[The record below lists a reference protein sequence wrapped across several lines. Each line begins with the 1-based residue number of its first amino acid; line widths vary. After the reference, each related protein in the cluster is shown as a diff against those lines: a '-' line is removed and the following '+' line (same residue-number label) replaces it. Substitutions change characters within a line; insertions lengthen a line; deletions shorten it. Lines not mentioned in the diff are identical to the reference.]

1 VYNREVLQN
10 VSVMKFQIQAPREAL
25 YVSDF
30 LEEIPKGIIDKAATG
45 VGMSSIALEDKHPT
59 VIAVPTI
66 EVIKNKTAQYPNSR
80 RSESVFGYY
89 AAVRE
94 RSLKEYL
101 DSTTVPK
108 ILVTYDSFYKVAN
121 LVNSKKYRIVVD
133 EFSDLLDAYS
143 YRDKAIESLLK
154 AVQQFD
160 YVSYISATPLKEEY
174 YPEALKGLDEYEI
187 SWEGT
192 IKIKVERKKT
202 NKPYKLCC
210 NIIDSYRA
218 GGEEGLLMPNGHY
231 SKAAYFFVNSVNSI
245 ASILEAKELDPSEV
259 RVICANNEVNQKKLE
274 NYPIETALAP
284 EKKFNFITSSAFKG
298 CDFYSETG
306 VIYIISNTSNSN
318 TLISIDT
325 DVKQIAGRIRNAS
338 NPFNNHIY
346 HIYNTD
352 NSLLSAEDFEKLV
365 KKKTKATESTISLFY
380 KGDKEERETYLS
392 NYYLKAKCRFRDD
405 DYTYLTEDQE
415 IIFNHYAV
423 LNDKRRWE
431 VSSNVYRDG
440 VSIREAYIKSGC
452 FDISTYQDFEKL
464 EDDGFLNKLTNG
476 SFKEYC
482 LRYINNP
489 EERQYL
495 ADRFPVIYE
504 AYRDLGEARMKALSY
519 NPARFLSEMQI
530 NSRTTK
536 NYITK
541 ELVSVLNVGGKYV
554 ASDIKNLLNNTY
566 KKIGISKKAKATDI
580 DTYFETEKKQ
590 KRINGTLKNIVE
602 IKAVK

>member
-1 VYNREVLQN
+1 
-10 VSVMKFQIQAPREAL
+10 MKYQIQAPVDAL

-30 LEEIPKGIIDKAATG
+30 LDEIPKGIIDKAATG
-45 VGMSSIALEDKHPT
+45 VGMSSIALEDKYPT
-59 VIAVPTI
+59 IIAVPTI
-66 EVIKNKTAQYPNSR
+66 EVIKNKTAQYPNNR

-89 AAVRE
+89 ADV
-94 RSLKEYL
+94 KEKNLVEYIK
-101 DSTTVPK
+101 STTVPK
-108 ILVTYDSFYKVAN
+108 ILVTYDSFHKVAK
-121 LVNSKKYRIVVD
+121 LVDKSLYRVVVD

-143 YRDKAIESLLK
+143 YREKAIESLLTTVK
-154 AVQQFD
+154 DFD

-187 SWEGT
+187 IWEGT
-192 IKIKVERKKT
+192 VKIKVERKKT
-202 NKPYKLCC
+202 NKPYKAAC
-210 NIIDSYRA
+210 NIIDSYKA

-245 ASILEAKELDPSEV
+245 ASILETSELDPNEV
-259 RVICANNEVNQKKLE
+259 RVICAKTEVNQKKLE
-274 NYPIETALAP
+274 NYTISTALAP
-284 EKKFNFITSSAFKG
+284 EKKFNFITSTAFKG
-298 CDFYSETG
+298 CDFYSDTG
-306 VIYIISNTSNSN
+306 VTYIISNTSNSN

-325 DVKQIAGRIRNAS
+325 DVKQIAGRIRNAN

-352 NSLLSAEDFEKLV
+352 NSLLSAEEFEKLV

-380 KGDKEERETYLS
+380 KGDEEERETYLS
-392 NYYLKAKCRFRDD
+392 NYYLKAKCKFRDD
-405 DYTYLTEDQE
+405 DYTYLTDDNE

-431 VSSNVYRDG
+431 VSSNVYKDG
-440 VSIREAYIKSGC
+440 VSIRDAYLRSGC
-452 FDISTYQDFEKL
+452 FDISTFQDFEKI

-489 EERQYL
+489 EERTYL
-495 ADRFPVIYE
+495 ADRFPIIKE
-504 AYRDLGEARMKALSY
+504 AFSKLGEARMKALSY
-519 NPARFLSEMQI
+519 NASRFLSEMQI
-530 NSRTTK
+530 NSDSTK

-541 ELVSVLNVGGKYV
+541 ELNTVLKVGEEYI

-580 DTYFETEKKQ
+580 DTYFETDKRQ
-590 KRINGTLKNIVE
+590 KRIKGSLKHIVE
-602 IKAVK
+602 IKALK